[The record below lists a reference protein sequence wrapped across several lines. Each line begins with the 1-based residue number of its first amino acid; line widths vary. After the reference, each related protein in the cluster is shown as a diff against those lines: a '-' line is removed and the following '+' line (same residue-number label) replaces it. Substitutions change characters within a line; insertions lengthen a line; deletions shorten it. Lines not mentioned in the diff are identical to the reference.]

1 MRDKWS
7 LYNSGWNPNKKNVIV
22 IHGFNGSE
30 NNKLMVILRNG
41 NIYFLIPRDMALYY
55 NLYFINYNTSTNNYL
70 NINTA
75 YKL

>member
-55 NLYFINYNTSTNNYL
+55 NLYFINYNT
-70 NINTA
+70 
-75 YKL
+75 K